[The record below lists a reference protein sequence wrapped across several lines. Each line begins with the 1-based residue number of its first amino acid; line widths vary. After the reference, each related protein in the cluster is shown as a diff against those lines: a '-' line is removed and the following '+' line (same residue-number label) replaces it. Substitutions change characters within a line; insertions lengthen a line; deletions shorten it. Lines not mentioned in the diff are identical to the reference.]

1 MKKRTLGLAMCGSFC
16 TFSRVL
22 DAFETLDQELYEL
35 VPIMS
40 QASFETDS
48 RFGPAAQFRER
59 LETLCG
65 REIVHTIKEAE
76 PSAEKVW
83 TRFVSLP
90 CTGNT
95 ACKAAAGIA
104 DGPVTL
110 AAKAHLRN
118 ERPMIVAVSTND
130 ALAGKRGKSRHA
142 FEPTRILF
150 CPLRTGQRVQKAAL
164 PRRGFH
170 KAAADRRIRALR
182 RTGSAD
188 TVRDACWIDAKGS
201 RSQRCGSFR
210 KTYSKMLRADSVRA
224 LFRVRLRR
232 TGRDIAEH
240 FFHAAI
246 EDLAQIIQRC
256 SRDIAVMLERV
267 KRPLAERVVLDQ
279 RVGRDPLAAHG
290 LPKRVINNDRTT
302 SPRKNCVTYYY
313 IFEKSTCNSRYIGY
327 TREWKRFTA
336 NAISANRP
344 ACPGVRTVASSFA
357 GHLHEGGENR

>member
-65 REIVHTIKEAE
+65 REIVHTIKRQSR
-76 PSAEKVW
+76 SARKKLLDALVIM
-83 TRFVSLP
+83 P

-95 ACKAAAGIA
+95 LAKLAAGIA

-118 ERPMIVAVSTND
+118 ERPVIVAVSTND
-130 ALAGKRGKSRHA
+130 ALAGNAANLGRLLNRRGYYFVPFGQDSA
-142 FEPTRILF
+142 FKKPRS
-150 CPLRTGQRVQKAAL
+150 

-170 KAAADRRIRALR
+170 KAAADRRIRAAR

-188 TVRDACWIDAKGS
+188 AVRDACWIGSCSPLRSVQPAAVFVGAEASELFEGAGKMTAVGIADEVDDIADLEAGVCQQLLGLFDADGIE
-201 RSQRCGSFR
+201 QVVIALLFYCIFR
-210 KTYSKMLRADSVRA
+210 I
-224 LFRVRLRR
+224 RVRGSINFPNRQCCQFKAVNLMQNSLK
-232 TGRDIAEH
+232 
-240 FFHAAI
+240 FK
-246 EDLAQIIQRC
+246 LARQ
-256 SRDIAVMLERV
+256 DA
-267 KRPLAERVVLDQ
+267 PN
-279 RVGRDPLAAHG
+279 H
-290 LPKRVINNDRTT
+290 
-302 SPRKNCVTYYY
+302 RK
-313 IFEKSTCNSRYIGY
+313 S
-327 TREWKRFTA
+327 
-336 NAISANRP
+336 SAN
-344 ACPGVRTVASSFA
+344 S
-357 GHLHEGGENR
+357 